1 MLFISPEHGSPWD
14 AVTRRRPGEAMYD
27 SILQTVTLAAS
38 LLWEMVPMMV
48 VGVFLAEVL
57 VALNIAGRIAALS
70 RPLTSFACLREECG
84 TSFLMAFVSPP
95 AANAMLL
102 DYHTK
107 EIISRKELI
116 IAATMNSF
124 PTVVMHWRY
133 LLPVYIPLLGIPGL
147 IYFCLLMLVGL
158 LKTAV
163 VMLVGRAVLDPPPCT
178 SVCPAEGPAITLRE
192 ALQAACTS
200 SKKTLTRL
208 LSITVPTIVIVA
220 FLINAGAFDRLAG
233 MMQGAGTVFPVPPE
247 GFAIIAAQFG
257 SFVAGASVAS
267 TLLASGDI
275 TWQQIVLTLLVG
287 NVLTSVTR
295 SIRWLG
301 SSYVAIFGMR
311 TGTEIMLVSTMLRNG
326 IMVFLVVVLA
336 YGLGWG

>member
-1 MLFISPEHGSPWD
+1 
-14 AVTRRRPGEAMYD
+14 MYD
-27 SILQTVTLAAS
+27 GIIQTLTLAAG
-38 LLWEMVPMMV
+38 LLGEVVPMMV
-48 VGVFLAEVL
+48 AGVFLAEVL
-57 VALNIAGRIAALS
+57 VALKIAGRIAAFS
-70 RPLTSFACLREECG
+70 RPLTSFARLREECG

-95 AANAMLL
+95 AANAMLM
-102 DYHTK
+102 DYHAK
-107 EIISRKELI
+107 EIITRRELV
-116 IAATMNSF
+116 IAAVMNSF

-133 LLPVYIPLLGIPGL
+133 LLPVYVPLLGIPGL
-147 IYFCLLMLVGL
+147 IYFGLLMLAGL
-158 LKTAV
+158 AKTV
-163 VMLVGRAVLDPPPCT
+163 VIMLFGRAVLTPSS
-178 SVCPAEGPAITLRE
+178 SVPAIPAEEPAVTLRE
-192 ALQAACTS
+192 ALVTACTS

-220 FLINAGAFDRLAG
+220 FLINAGTFDRLAG
-233 MMQGAGTVFPVPPE
+233 LMQGAGSVFPVPPE

-267 TLLASGDI
+267 ALLAAGDM

-311 TGTEIMLVSTMLRNG
+311 TGTEIMLVSTALRNG
-326 IMVFLVVVLA
+326 IMVLLVAVLA
-336 YGLGWG
+336 YGFGWG

>member
-1 MLFISPEHGSPWD
+1 
-14 AVTRRRPGEAMYD
+14 MYD
-27 SILQTVTLAAS
+27 SIIQTATLAAD
-38 LLWEMVPMMV
+38 LLGETVPMMIA
-48 VGVFLAEVL
+48 GVFLAEVL
-57 VALNIAGRIAALS
+57 VALNIAGRIAAFS
-70 RPLTSFACLREECG
+70 RPLTSFARLREECG

-95 AANAMLL
+95 AANAMLM
-102 DYHTK
+102 DYHAK

-147 IYFCLLMLVGL
+147 IYFGLLMLVGL
-158 LKTAV
+158 AKTV
-163 VMLVGRAVLDPPPCT
+163 IVMAVGRTIFDPPSCT
-178 SVCPAEGPAITLRE
+178 PARPAGEEPAVPLRE
-192 ALQAACTS
+192 ALQKAWAS
-200 SKKTLTRL
+200 SKKTLRRL
-208 LSITVPTIVIVA
+208 LSVTVPTIVVVA
-220 FLINAGAFDRLAG
+220 FLINAGTFDRLAG
-233 MMQGAGTVFPVPPE
+233 LMQGAGAIFPVPPE

-267 TLLASGDI
+267 ALLAAGDM

-301 SSYVAIFGMR
+301 SSYVAIFGVR
-311 TGTEIMLVSTMLRNG
+311 TGTEIMLVSTVLRNG
-326 IMVFLVVVLA
+326 ILVVLVAVLA

>member
-1 MLFISPEHGSPWD
+1 
-14 AVTRRRPGEAMYD
+14 MYD
-27 SILQTVTLAAS
+27 SIVQTVALAAG

-57 VALNIAGRIAALS
+57 VALKIAGRIAAIS

-95 AANAMLL
+95 AANAMLMN
-102 DYHTK
+102 YHAKKLIT
-107 EIISRKELI
+107 RKELI

-147 IYFCLLMLVGL
+147 IYFGLLMLVGL
-158 LKTAV
+158 AKTV
-163 VMLVGRAVLDPPPCT
+163 VIMLFGRAVLTPSPCT
-178 SVCPAEGPAITLRE
+178 PVIPAEEPTVTLRE
-192 ALQAACTS
+192 ALRTACTS
-200 SKKTLTRL
+200 SRKTLTRL

-220 FLINAGAFDRLAG
+220 FLINAGAFDRLSG
-233 MMQGAGTVFPVPPE
+233 MMQGAGAVFPVPPE
-247 GFAIIAAQFG
+247 GFAVIAAQFG

-267 TLLASGDI
+267 TLLAAGDM

-311 TGTEIMLVSTMLRNG
+311 TGTEIMLVSTVLRNG
-326 IMVFLVVVLA
+326 IMVFLVAVLA

>member
-1 MLFISPEHGSPWD
+1 MQGCETPRK
-14 AVTRRRPGEAMYD
+14 TMYD
-27 SILQTVTLAAS
+27 SIVQTATLATG
-38 LLWEMVPMMV
+38 LLAEMVPMMII
-48 VGVFLAEVL
+48 GVFLAEVL
-57 VALNIAGRIAALS
+57 VALNIAGKIAALS

-107 EIISRKELI
+107 EIITRKELI

-133 LLPVYIPLLGIPGL
+133 LLPVYVPLLGIPGL
-147 IYFCLLMLVGL
+147 IYFGLLMLSGL
-158 LKTAV
+158 VKTLVIMVIGRMTLTPMPHASTV
-163 VMLVGRAVLDPPPCT
+163 VLEEKPTV
-178 SVCPAEGPAITLRE
+178 TLRE
-192 ALQAACTS
+192 ALKTACTS
-200 SKKTLTRL
+200 SKKILIRL
-208 LSITVPTIVIVA
+208 LRITVPTIVIVA
-220 FLINAGAFDRLAG
+220 FLINAGTFDRLAE
-233 MMQGAGTVFPVPPE
+233 MMQGAGGFFPIPPE
-247 GFAIIAAQFG
+247 GFAIVAAQFG

-267 TLLASGDI
+267 ALLAAGDM

-301 SSYVAIFGMR
+301 SSYVAIFGVR
-311 TGTEIMLVSTMLRNG
+311 TGAEIMFVSTALRNG
-326 IMVFLVVVLA
+326 IMIVLVVVLA

>member
-1 MLFISPEHGSPWD
+1 
-14 AVTRRRPGEAMYD
+14 MYD
-27 SILQTVTLAAS
+27 GIVLTATLAAG
-38 LLWEMVPMMV
+38 LLGEMVPMMV
-48 VGVFLAEVL
+48 AGVFLAEVL
-57 VALNIAGRIAALS
+57 VALNITGRIATLS
-70 RPLTSFACLREECG
+70 RPLTSFACLNEECG

-95 AANAMLL
+95 AANAMLM
-102 DYHTK
+102 DYHAK
-107 EIISRKELI
+107 AIIGRKELI

-133 LLPVYIPLLGIPGL
+133 LLPVYIPLLGVPGL
-147 IYFCLLMLVGL
+147 IYFGLLMLVGL
-158 LKTAV
+158 AKTV
-163 VMLVGRAVLDPPPCT
+163 VIVLFGRVVLTPAPRT
-178 SVCPAEGPAITLRE
+178 SAPPAEGSAVTLPD
-192 ALQAACTS
+192 ALRTACTS
-200 SKKTLTRL
+200 SRKILTRL
-208 LSITVPTIVIVA
+208 LSVTVPTIVVVA

-233 MMQGAGTVFPVPPE
+233 MMQGAGGIFPVPPE

-267 TLLASGDI
+267 TLLAAGDM

-301 SSYVAIFGMR
+301 SSYVAIFGVR
-311 TGTEIMLVSTMLRNG
+311 TGTEIMLVSTALRNG
-326 IMVFLVVVLA
+326 VMVLLVVVLA

>member
-1 MLFISPEHGSPWD
+1 
-14 AVTRRRPGEAMYD
+14 MYD
-27 SILQTVTLAAS
+27 GIVQTATLAAG
-38 LLWEMVPMMV
+38 LLGEMVPMMV

-57 VALNIAGRIAALS
+57 VALKIAGRIATLS
-70 RPLTSFACLREECG
+70 RPLTSFARLNEECG

-95 AANAMLL
+95 AANAMLV
-102 DYHTK
+102 DYHAK
-107 EIISRKELI
+107 EIISRRELLV
-116 IAATMNSF
+116 AATMNSF

-133 LLPVYIPLLGIPGL
+133 LLPVYVLLLGIPGL
-147 IYFCLLMLVGL
+147 IYFGLLMLIGL
-158 LKTAV
+158 SKTAI
-163 VMLVGRAVLDPPPCT
+163 VMVVGRAVLTPSPCAP
-178 SVCPAEGPAITLRE
+178 VIQAEKPVVTFRE
-192 ALQAACTS
+192 ALRTACAS
-200 SKKTLTRL
+200 SQKILVRL
-208 LSITVPTIVIVA
+208 LSITVPTIVVVA
-220 FLINAGAFDRLAG
+220 FLINAGTFDWLAG
-233 MMQGAGTVFPVPPE
+233 LMQGAGAVFPVPPE

-267 TLLASGDI
+267 ALLAAGDM

-326 IMVFLVVVLA
+326 IMVLLVAVLA

>member
-1 MLFISPEHGSPWD
+1 
-14 AVTRRRPGEAMYD
+14 MYD
-27 SILQTVTLAAS
+27 GIVWTVTLAAG
-38 LLWEMVPMMV
+38 LLGEMVPMMIA
-48 VGVFLAEVL
+48 GVFLAEVL

-95 AANAMLL
+95 AASAMLV
-102 DYHTK
+102 DFHEK

-116 IAATMNSF
+116 IAAVMNSF

-147 IYFCLLMLVGL
+147 IYFGLLLLVGL
-158 LKTAV
+158 AKTAFIMVIGRTILTPPQCTPVIMAEEPV
-163 VMLVGRAVLDPPPCT
+163 V
-178 SVCPAEGPAITLRE
+178 TLRE
-192 ALQAACTS
+192 ALRTAWTS
-200 SKKTLTRL
+200 SKKTLVRL
-208 LSITVPTIVIVA
+208 LSITVPTIVLVA
-220 FLINAGAFDRLAG
+220 FLINAGVFDRLAG
-233 MMQGAGTVFPVPPE
+233 LMQGAGAVFPVPPE

-267 TLLASGDI
+267 TLLAAGDM

-326 IMVFLVVVLA
+326 IMVLLVAALA
-336 YGLGWG
+336 YGFGWG

>member
-1 MLFISPEHGSPWD
+1 
-14 AVTRRRPGEAMYD
+14 MYD
-27 SILQTVTLAAS
+27 SIIQTVTLAAD
-38 LLWEMVPMMV
+38 LLGEMVPMMIA
-48 VGVFLAEVL
+48 GVFLAEVL
-57 VALNIAGRIAALS
+57 VALNIAGKIAVFS
-70 RPLTSFACLREECG
+70 RPLTSFARLREECG

-147 IYFCLLMLVGL
+147 IYFGLLMLVGL
-158 LKTAV
+158 AKTV
-163 VMLVGRAVLDPPPCT
+163 VIMFYGRAILTPSPCT
-178 SVCPAEGPAITLRE
+178 PVTSREEPTVTFRE
-192 ALQAACTS
+192 ALETAWTS
-200 SKKTLTRL
+200 SKKILKRL

-220 FLINAGAFDRLAG
+220 FLINAGVFDLLARW
-233 MMQGAGTVFPVPPE
+233 MQGAGGAFPVPPE

-267 TLLASGDI
+267 TLLAAGDM
-275 TWQQIVLTLLVG
+275 TWQQIVVTLLVG

-301 SSYVAIFGMR
+301 SSYIAIFGVR
-311 TGTEIMLVSTMLRNG
+311 TGAEIMLVSTGLRNG
-326 IMVFLVVVLA
+326 IMVVLVAVLA
-336 YGLGWG
+336 YALGWG

>member
-1 MLFISPEHGSPWD
+1 
-14 AVTRRRPGEAMYD
+14 MYD
-27 SILQTVTLAAS
+27 SIIQTVTLAAS
-38 LLWEMVPMMV
+38 LLGEMVPMMIA
-48 VGVFLAEVL
+48 GVFLAEML
-57 VALNIAGRIAALS
+57 VALNVAGKIAVFS
-70 RPLTSFACLREECG
+70 RPLTTFARLREECG

-107 EIISRKELI
+107 EIINRKELI

-147 IYFCLLMLVGL
+147 IYFGLLMLVGL
-158 LKTAV
+158 VKTV
-163 VMLVGRAVLDPPPCT
+163 VIMLYGRAVLTPTACT
-178 SVCPAEGPAITLRE
+178 PVIPEEEPAVTLRE
-192 ALQAACTS
+192 ALETAWAS
-200 SKKTLTRL
+200 SIKILKRL
-208 LSITVPTIVIVA
+208 LSITIPTIVIVA
-220 FLINAGAFDRLAG
+220 FLINAGTFDLLAG
-233 MMQGAGTVFPVPPE
+233 WMQGAGGVFPVPPE

-267 TLLASGDI
+267 TLLATGDM
-275 TWQQIVLTLLVG
+275 TWQQIILTLLVG

-301 SSYVAIFGMR
+301 SSYIAIFGVR
-311 TGTEIMLVSTMLRNG
+311 TGAEIMLVSTGLRNG
-326 IMVFLVVVLA
+326 IMVMLVAVLA

>member
-1 MLFISPEHGSPWD
+1 
-14 AVTRRRPGEAMYD
+14 MYD
-27 SILQTVTLAAS
+27 GIIQTATLATE
-38 LLWEMVPMMV
+38 LLGEMVPMMV

-57 VALNIAGRIAALS
+57 VAMNIAGRIAALS
-70 RPLTSFACLREECG
+70 RPLTSFARLREECG

-95 AANAMLL
+95 AANAMLM
-102 DYHTK
+102 DYHAK
-107 EIISRKELI
+107 EIISRKELV
-116 IAATMNSF
+116 MNSF

-147 IYFCLLMLVGL
+147 IYFGLLMLVGL
-158 LKTAV
+158 AKTAII
-163 VMLVGRAVLDPPPCT
+163 MLFGRATLAPSPCT
-178 SVCPAEGPAITLRE
+178 PVVSAEEPAVTLRE
-192 ALQAACTS
+192 ALRAACTS
-200 SKKTLTRL
+200 SKKILVRL
-208 LSITVPTIVIVA
+208 LSITVPTIIIVA
-220 FLINAGAFDRLAG
+220 VLINAGVFDRLAV
-233 MMQGAGTVFPVPPE
+233 MMQGAGAVFPVPPE

-267 TLLASGDI
+267 ALLAAGDM

-301 SSYVAIFGMR
+301 SSYIAIFGMR

-326 IMVFLVVVLA
+326 VMVLLVAVLA

>member
-1 MLFISPEHGSPWD
+1 
-14 AVTRRRPGEAMYD
+14 MYD
-27 SILQTVTLAAS
+27 SIIQTVTLAAG
-38 LLWEMVPMMV
+38 LLAEMVPMMII
-48 VGVFLAEVL
+48 GVFLAEVL
-57 VALNIAGRIAALS
+57 VALNIARKIAAIS
-70 RPLTSFACLREECG
+70 RPLTSFAHLNEECG

-107 EIISRKELI
+107 EIITRKELI

-133 LLPVYIPLLGIPGL
+133 LLPVYVPLLGIPGL
-147 IYFCLLMLVGL
+147 IYFGLLMLVGL
-158 LKTAV
+158 AKTV
-163 VMLVGRAVLDPPPCT
+163 VIMLYGRAVLIPPACT
-178 SVCPAEGPAITLRE
+178 PAISAAEPAVTLRE
-192 ALQAACTS
+192 ALGTACTS
-200 SKKTLTRL
+200 SKKILKRL
-208 LSITVPTIVIVA
+208 LSVTVPTIVIVA
-220 FLINAGAFDRLAG
+220 FLINAGVFDWLAAW
-233 MMQGAGTVFPVPPE
+233 MQGAGGVFPVPPE

-267 TLLASGDI
+267 TLLAAGDM

-287 NVLTSVTR
+287 NVLTSMTR

-301 SSYVAIFGMR
+301 SSYIAIFGMR
-311 TGTEIMLVSTMLRNG
+311 TGAEIMLVSTGLRNG
-326 IMVFLVVVLA
+326 IMVVLVAVLA

>member
-1 MLFISPEHGSPWD
+1 
-14 AVTRRRPGEAMYD
+14 MYD
-27 SILQTVTLAAS
+27 SIIQTVTLAAG
-38 LLWEMVPMMV
+38 LLGEVVPMMV

-57 VALNIAGRIAALS
+57 VALKVAGRIASLS
-70 RPLTSFACLREECG
+70 RPLTSFARLREECG

-95 AANAMLL
+95 AANAMLM
-102 DYHTK
+102 DYHAK
-107 EIISRKELI
+107 EIIGRKEMI

-133 LLPVYIPLLGIPGL
+133 LLPVYVPLLGIPGL
-147 IYFCLLMLVGL
+147 IYFGLLMLVGL

-163 VMLVGRAVLDPPPCT
+163 VMVIGRAVLDPSSCT
-178 SVCPAEGPAITLRE
+178 PVVSAEGPAVTLRE
-192 ALQAACTS
+192 ALRTACTS

-208 LSITVPTIVIVA
+208 LSITVPTIVVVA
-220 FLINAGAFDRLAG
+220 FLINAGVFDRLAG
-233 MMQGAGTVFPVPPE
+233 VMQGAGAVFPVPPE

-267 TLLASGDI
+267 ALLAAGDM

-326 IMVFLVVVLA
+326 IMVLLVAVLA
-336 YGLGWG
+336 YGFGWG

>member
-1 MLFISPEHGSPWD
+1 
-14 AVTRRRPGEAMYD
+14 MYE
-27 SILQTVTLAAS
+27 SIIQTVVLAAD
-38 LLWEMVPMMV
+38 LLGETVPMMII
-48 VGVFLAEVL
+48 GVFLAEVL
-57 VALNIAGRIAALS
+57 VALNIAGRIAAIS
-70 RPLTSFACLREECG
+70 RPLTSFACLKEECG

-95 AANAMLL
+95 AANSMLV

-107 EIISRKELI
+107 EIITQKELI
-116 IAATMNSF
+116 IAAAMNSF

-147 IYFCLLMLVGL
+147 IYFGLLMLVGL
-158 LKTAV
+158 AKTAF
-163 VMLVGRAVLDPPPCT
+163 VMVLGRVILTPTSCT
-178 SVCPAEGPAITLRE
+178 QVIPAEGPAVTLQE
-192 ALQAACTS
+192 ALRTACTS
-200 SKKTLTRL
+200 SKKILVRL

-220 FLINAGAFDRLAG
+220 FLINAGVFDRLAG
-233 MMQGAGTVFPVPPE
+233 MMQGAGAIFPVPPE

-267 TLLASGDI
+267 ALLAAGDM

-311 TGTEIMLVSTMLRNG
+311 TGTEIMLVSTVLRNG
-326 IMVFLVVVLA
+326 IMACLVAVLA
-336 YGLGWG
+336 YGLEWG

>member
-1 MLFISPEHGSPWD
+1 
-14 AVTRRRPGEAMYD
+14 MYD
-27 SILQTVTLAAS
+27 SIIQTVTLAAD
-38 LLWEMVPMMV
+38 LLAEMVPMMV

-57 VALNIAGRIAALS
+57 VALNIAGKIAVFS
-70 RPLTSFACLREECG
+70 RPLTSFTRLREECG

-147 IYFCLLMLVGL
+147 IYFGLLMLVGL
-158 LKTAV
+158 AKTV
-163 VMLVGRAVLDPPPCT
+163 VIMLYGRAVLTPSPCT
-178 SVCPAEGPAITLRE
+178 PAIPEEEPAVTLRE
-192 ALQAACTS
+192 AFGTAWTS
-200 SKKTLTRL
+200 SKKILKRL

-220 FLINAGAFDRLAG
+220 FLINAGVFDLLAG
-233 MMQGAGTVFPVPPE
+233 WMQGAGGAFPVPPE

-267 TLLASGDI
+267 TLLAAGDM
-275 TWQQIVLTLLVG
+275 TWQQIILTLLVG

-301 SSYVAIFGMR
+301 SSYIAIFGVR
-311 TGTEIMLVSTMLRNG
+311 TGAEIMLVSTMLRNG
-326 IMVFLVVVLA
+326 IMVVLVAVLA